1 MYRLAELVHAAGT
14 LDLVAGGEEGG
25 EVPGQAGGFAGDV
38 DDVFYA
44 VCKDLWKS
52 LGVDAVAWG
61 IQDDHVRLLGKVI
74 QRLQYISGDETAIG
88 QAVKGSVYF
97 GCFYSFLHNLHA
109 DHFFCYR
116 SKKLG
121 DGSGAAVK
129 VKHFLIL
136 GIPNVIPHNGIQ
148 YFCCQRVRLEEGKGA
163 DLKAQAQ
170 KCLIKIILSIKN
182 LRLIAL
188 HHIRQGIVDDVHDPH
203 DFALKRKG
211 EQSGNQR
218 RIVVLGLACG
228 NHVNQNLSGGY
239 PSSKKQMA
247 QISGVLHFLI
257 MYSSKLCEKV
267 QHAGKNGSHV
277 RMHQLTIG
285 CSQHII
291 GASFLV
297 KSQRQGTVLKL
308 IPKREFHLI
317 PVSKLNGTSM
327 DSLPVKIHVLPNCC
341 LKKTLHLIFFH
352 LQLLFVRHGLIHTAS
367 AGRENATDRFPHLKR

>member
-1 MYRLAELVHAAGT
+1 MYRLAELVHAAGA

-109 DHFFCYR
+109 DHFFRYR

-148 YFCCQRVRLEEGKGA
+148 YFCCQRVRLEE
-163 DLKAQAQ
+163 
-170 KCLIKIILSIKN
+170 I
-182 LRLIAL
+182 
-188 HHIRQGIVDDVHDPH
+188 
-203 DFALKRKG
+203 
-211 EQSGNQR
+211 
-218 RIVVLGLACG
+218 
-228 NHVNQNLSGGY
+228 
-239 PSSKKQMA
+239 
-247 QISGVLHFLI
+247 
-257 MYSSKLCEKV
+257 
-267 QHAGKNGSHV
+267 
-277 RMHQLTIG
+277 
-285 CSQHII
+285 
-291 GASFLV
+291 
-297 KSQRQGTVLKL
+297 
-308 IPKREFHLI
+308 
-317 PVSKLNGTSM
+317 
-327 DSLPVKIHVLPNCC
+327 
-341 LKKTLHLIFFH
+341 
-352 LQLLFVRHGLIHTAS
+352 
-367 AGRENATDRFPHLKR
+367 